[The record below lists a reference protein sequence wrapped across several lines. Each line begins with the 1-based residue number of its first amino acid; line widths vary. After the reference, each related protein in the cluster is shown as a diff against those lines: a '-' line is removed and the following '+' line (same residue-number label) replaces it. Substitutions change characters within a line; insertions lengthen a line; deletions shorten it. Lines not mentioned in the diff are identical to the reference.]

1 MKRQQRLLF
10 CVSVVSS
17 LGALASDRITVIVP
31 PAGQEAAEELANSLA
46 SACNN
51 GDYIALMDHFTPA
64 HRRRCHRH
72 MEDMFVKG
80 RPKMEIQ
87 QVTLLSEESDRF
99 TFAVKYAWHDKDAP
113 EQVYASKVTARLL
126 NGDWKLDGETVRAV
140 TRAGDASRYGSDTAV
155 PNAIPPGWEPFN
167 PPAHLINPN
176 LEHLRGDIG
185 IRPGRGCANGQCG
198 K

>member
-1 MKRQQRLLF
+1 
-10 CVSVVSS
+10 
-17 LGALASDRITVIVP
+17 
-31 PAGQEAAEELANSLA
+31 
-46 SACNN
+46 
-51 GDYIALMDHFTPA
+51 
-64 HRRRCHRH
+64 

-87 QVTLLSEESDRF
+87 QVTLLSEESDQF

-126 NGDWKLDGETVRAV
+126 DGDWKLDGETVRAV
-140 TRAGDASRYGSDTAV
+140 TRAGDASGYGSDSADA
-155 PNAIPPGWEPFN
+155 NALAAGWNPFN
-167 PPAHLINPN
+167 PPKYLVSPH

-185 IRPGRGCANGQCG
+185 IRPGLRCANGRCG